1 MVQIKILDKDTA
13 EQIAAGEVIENPAS
27 VVKELVENAL
37 DAGATK
43 VVVLLEEGGKSYISV
58 TDNGHGISV
67 EDLPLAFQRFAT
79 SKLSTFDDLDHLS
92 SLGFRGEALPSIA
105 AIARVKLTT
114 RPENALAASQIVVE
128 GGSVTEQTEVGAPPG
143 TMVEVS
149 DLFFNTPGRRKFL
162 RAASFE
168 SSRVSSLITEMALAN
183 PAVSF
188 ELKSG
193 GRNLFRSGGDGNLL
207 HTIASLYGSDNA
219 EAMLTLNRND
229 KTTGSSLTGFTSSPY
244 LTRSSRKWI
253 TVIVNGRLV
262 NNAMIVN
269 ALERAY
275 GEQLPGRRHPLAVLH
290 LHLPSASIDVNVH
303 PAKTEIR
310 FHQPETVKNLV
321 YKTVKLT
328 LQGSVQLPS
337 WPESTGEHAY
347 SNQDHL
353 HQVSVLRES
362 KFSGI
367 PFSYEKYLKSEPT
380 PIEGSDSNP
389 QTDPEKIENISPDH
403 NTGDSHLIGQ
413 YLNSYLVVQKGE
425 NLLLIDQ
432 HAAHEI
438 IIYQQLAGDINGSK
452 ARGSSQLTIPYN
464 LELPAKWRDKLD
476 QILPVLKELGFELE
490 PLGENNYAVRAVPFM
505 LRANPGS
512 SELYDLLESLL
523 EADDGSPEQAKDIVL
538 KTIACHRSVKAK
550 QKLSRSEME
559 LLLREWEET
568 PGTHYCPHGRPAV
581 LSFDRARLEK
591 GFHRGGGF

>member
-1 MVQIKILDKDTA
+1 MSIKILDKDTA

-43 VVVLLEEGGKSYISV
+43 VEVLLEDGGKNYISV
-58 TDNGHGISV
+58 TDNGHGIGVDELS
-67 EDLPLAFQRFAT
+67 LAFQRFAT
-79 SKLSTFDDLDHLS
+79 SKLSTFNDLDHLS

-114 RPENALAASQIVVE
+114 RPEDALEASQILVE

-162 RAASFE
+162 RAASSE
-168 SSRVSSLITEMALAN
+168 SSKVSNLLTEMALAN

-193 GRNLFRSGGDGNLL
+193 GRSLFRSGGDGNLL
-207 HTIASLYGSDNA
+207 HTIASLYGSDSA
-219 EAMLTLNRND
+219 EAMLNFNRKD
-229 KTTGSSLTGFTSSPY
+229 KTSGASLTGFISSPY

-262 NNAMIVN
+262 NNAMIVS

-290 LHLPSASIDVNVH
+290 LHLQPASIDVNVH

-310 FHQPETVKNLV
+310 FHQPETVKDLV
-321 YKTVKLT
+321 FKAIRLT
-328 LQGSVQLPS
+328 LQESVHLSS
-337 WPESTGEHAY
+337 WPKSSAEADY
-347 SNQDHL
+347 SNQESNL
-353 HQVSVLRES
+353 QQGSVLRES

-367 PFSYEKYLKSEPT
+367 PFSYEKFLVSEPSLNADT
-380 PIEGSDSNP
+380 AGTKEDCKTIDYNQSE
-389 QTDPEKIENISPDH
+389 H
-403 NTGDSHLIGQ
+403 NQGNSHLIGQ
-413 YLNSYLVVQKGE
+413 YLNSYLVVQRGDD
-425 NLLLIDQ
+425 LLLIDQ

-438 IIYQQLAGDINGSK
+438 TIYQQLAGSTDSLT
-452 ARGSSQLTIPYN
+452 ASGSSQVTIPLN
-464 LELPAKWRDKLD
+464 LELPVRWREKLKHV
-476 QILPVLKELGFELE
+476 LPVLKELGFDLE
-490 PLGENNYAVRAVPFM
+490 PLGENNYVVRAVPFM

-512 SELYDLLESLL
+512 SELYDMLEKLLES
-523 EADDGSPEQAKDIVL
+523 EDSSPEQAKDIVR

-550 QKLSRSEME
+550 QKLSRDEME
-559 LLLREWEET
+559 RLLRDWEET
-568 PGTHYCPHGRPAV
+568 PGTHYCPHGRPTV
-581 LSFDRARLEK
+581 ISFDRARLEK
-591 GFHRGGGF
+591 GFHRGGSS